1 MYTNSNLIEAQL
13 QRDLT
18 ASEQI
23 LLTTLIPAVD
33 ILIDRYTDS
42 HFLEEET
49 ATSRNYDFDGRFCD
63 IDPCTGVTALV
74 SIDWDGTTISTYTA
88 GNDYILHPENTTIK
102 TQIEFLSGASLYA
115 SIMPTADFP
124 NGRNRIKLTAK
135 FSEYNEGVPED
146 IQIAATRICTQMI
159 EESSTNSSNADGLKS
174 ESIEGY
180 SVTFSDTIA
189 NADKIAFADPIVKGI
204 LDGRRELLV

>member
-18 ASEQI
+18 ASEQT

-33 ILIDRYTDS
+33 ILIDRYTGS
-42 HFLEEET
+42 HFLEEEAVST
-49 ATSRNYDFDGRFCD
+49 RYYNFNGRFCD
-63 IDPCTGVTALV
+63 IDPCTGVTTITAV
-74 SIDWDGTTISTYTA
+74 DWDNTVVATYTA
-88 GNDYILHPENTTIK
+88 GNDFILHPQNSTIK
-102 TQIEFLSGASLYA
+102 TQIEFLNGVSLNI
-115 SIMPTADFP
+115 SIMPVADIDGRSRTAV
-124 NGRNRIKLTAK
+124 TAK

-159 EESSTNSSNADGLKS
+159 EESSTNSSNTSGVKS

-180 SVTFSDTIA
+180 SVTFADTIA